1 MTRWINRPHTA
12 RRLNMN
18 NQNSDI
24 ADAPNPPENRVTS
37 RLYDAHELLF
47 GGVAERVH
55 ANGWTLLPQERGE
68 RRRTSLIDHRALKW
82 GAYIDEAPPAEE
94 VRYWAM
100 QAPRANGAILLG
112 PPSGNVFCFDIDVM
126 DSELSYA
133 IQELAHNVMGRTRF
147 TRKGQAPK
155 AALFYRVEREEDL
168 PKNRAYR
175 FAGDEGHLLEV
186 QARGKMITAY
196 GYHHVTDRYFRW
208 RGPQPVTHLP
218 TDVPLVTPELIA
230 EFIEAVQDIRPFDK
244 KASGTAPV
252 IIEGDGTLEVSA
264 EGWTIP
270 RINAGVLNEA
280 TGLIDDDRER
290 WLNQLAFNLVR
301 LNPERAS
308 ASPTVTIEVAYGH
321 AQRKMDCNGRDVRGD
336 LVDKINRAVDSL
348 RRGEIRNLPKVRERA
363 DGTREMSQ
371 RGALPGTSDPDL
383 WHLPPAD
390 QRKAIEIKSRSKPD
404 SAKAEQRAVETN
416 RSAIADSVSSQL
428 DDALSAFFDE
438 VYSGDAE
445 QKTAHVLKVP
455 TGGGKTTRTI
465 SYAAHDPR
473 TFRDIAG
480 EDSDR
485 SGPILF
491 LLPTYNNIDELRV
504 RTDIAAMDPNAPDDV
519 LAQQAEAAG
528 IMTLEQAEA
537 AIDDLRA
544 AAQGT
549 GLMSMT
555 YKGKVAAGC
564 RFPKK
569 MQDLQEAGISTS
581 GMCKARIKDP
591 VTGEPEERTCPF
603 YSSCEAILQK
613 ARIAAS
619 HVVFL
624 PHAFLN
630 LSIPDELKTVRAV
643 VVDER
648 VFPLVMHTTQFK
660 LSTLELERKAPHL
673 TKKERE
679 IASEGHVSGDEKKR
693 AIDSFAEVFLQDR
706 REAATVAVAA
716 LRAGDCPA
724 GALSAF
730 QMEGGKTTG
739 AELVKSALR
748 VCGSASS
755 TNVAIYPGMPDHVF
769 DELVTRPTGSEI
781 RLEYRFWKI
790 IEERIDSLEKESHT
804 QSREQRIQLRRD
816 TVEVEGELKT
826 AELVRLSW
834 RSELNWPSAPLLLLD
849 ASADE
854 SITRKAFPDRMVIMH
869 DISAPL
875 NLKTVLV
882 TDRRRSTRSLT
893 PQADIASQDAVA
905 AARAV
910 EQVRAVETALAARH
924 SNGRM
929 ITGMAKR
936 VRSLTRQ
943 EYLSPANVDDLH
955 FGAERGLNFAES
967 HVAALS
973 LGRLEMPVWTLDG
986 LAAALG
992 YDDEEDLI
1000 LLDPRGDGT
1009 DVDGNPSKP
1018 AVSDLRIDMRDGSD
1032 VVIESAQAPTG
1043 TWQRT
1048 VQIQFR
1054 DESIRQFAGRL
1065 RPVYRTDTPIL
1076 YVLSQCLPD
1085 GFIVDDIVSTDDL
1098 IPSYAPLLDAARSID
1113 GILDHV
1119 LCHAARPDLATK
1131 DQYRDSFAKLP
1142 AALKAGYWALRY
1154 KRRGVERFAGVPA
1167 HHADPVAVLE
1177 RNLQAHG
1184 VDYSDIEIVREP
1196 INQRVEPADVRPS
1209 DDIEIALGDRT
1220 ERQAAEDAARERAV
1234 KWLGDRHK
1242 ADTSHAPYIAGRG
1255 RFVVGKDRDGRD
1267 LQLGLGAIALL
1278 TRPESIEVVEDQ
1290 DNSDDA
1296 IPHSYMTADD
1306 WDAAAAM

>member
-1 MTRWINRPHTA
+1 MTTK
-12 RRLNMN
+12 
-18 NQNSDI
+18 NSDN
-24 ADAPNPPENRVTS
+24 ADAPRPSGNRAVS
-37 RLYDAHELLF
+37 LLYQPGELLY
-47 GGVAERVH
+47 GGVAER
-55 ANGWTLLPQERGE
+55 ARELGWTLLPQERGDK
-68 RRRTSLIDHRALKW
+68 RRTSLIDGRALKW
-82 GAYIDEAPPAEE
+82 GAYKDSAPPAKE

-112 PPSGNVFCFDIDVM
+112 KPSGLVFCFDIDVM

-155 AALFYRVEREEDL
+155 QAMFYRVEREQDL
-168 PKNRAYR
+168 PANRSYR
-175 FAGDEGHLLEV
+175 FEGGEHMIEV
-186 QARGKMITAY
+186 QGRGKMITAY
-196 GYHHVTDRYFRW
+196 GYHHVTDKYFRW
-208 RGPQPVTHLP
+208 RGPQPVTHRP
-218 TDVPLVTPELIA
+218 EDVPLVTPELIA
-230 EFIEAVQDIRPFDK
+230 EFIEAVQTIRPFDK
-244 KASGTAPV
+244 KASGSAPV
-252 IIEGDGTLEVSA
+252 IIEGDGSLEVSS

-270 RINAGVLNEA
+270 RINAGVFNES
-280 TGLIDDDRER
+280 TGLIRDDREQ
-290 WLNQLAFNLVR
+290 WLHQLAFNLVR
-301 LNPERAS
+301 LNPERAN
-308 ASPTVTIEVAYGH
+308 ASPAVAIEVAFAH
-321 AQRKMDCNGRDVRGD
+321 AERHLDMNKRDVRGD

-348 RRGEIRNLPKVRERA
+348 RRGEIRNLPRVRERA
-363 DGTREMSQ
+363 DGSREMSQ
-371 RGALPGTSDPDL
+371 RGALPGTQDPDL
-383 WHLPPAD
+383 WHLPAAD
-390 QRKAIEIKSRSKPD
+390 KRKAIEIKSRTKPD
-404 SAKAEQRAVETN
+404 TGKAAQRAIETN

-428 DDALSAFFDE
+428 DTALGAFFDE
-438 VYSGDAE
+438 VYSPETDA
-445 QKTAHVLKVP
+445 KTAHVLKVP

-473 TFRDIAG
+473 TFRDLDG

-504 RTDIAAMDPNAPDDV
+504 RTDIAAMDPTASDDV
-519 LAQQAEAAG
+519 LAAQAEAAG

-537 AIDDLRA
+537 AIEELRA
-544 AAQGT
+544 AAEGT
-549 GLMSMT
+549 GLVSMT
-555 YKGKVAAGC
+555 YMGKVAAGC
-564 RFPKK
+564 RFPQK
-569 MQDLQEAGISTS
+569 MQDLQDAGISTS

-603 YSSCEAILQK
+603 YTGCEAILQK

-619 HVVFL
+619 HVIFL

-630 LSIPDELKTVRAV
+630 LSIPEELKAVRAV

-648 VFPLVMHTTQFK
+648 VFPLVMHTTQMK

-679 IASEGHVSGDEKKR
+679 IAGEGHVGFDAKKR
-693 AIDSFAEVFLQDR
+693 AIDSAAEIFLQDR

-730 QMEGGKTTG
+730 ELAGGGTTG

-755 TNVAIYPGMPDHVF
+755 TNVAIYPGMPDAAF
-769 DELVTRPTGSEI
+769 DEIVSRPTGTEI
-781 RLEYRFWKI
+781 RQEYRFWKI
-790 IEERIDSLEKESHT
+790 IEERIDSIARGTHT
-804 QSREQRIQLRRD
+804 QSREQRIQLRKD
-816 TVEVEGELKT
+816 TVEQDGELKT
-826 AELVRLSW
+826 AELIRLSW

-854 SITRKAFPDRMVIMH
+854 SITKKAFPDRTVIMH
-869 DISAPL
+869 DIEAPL

-893 PQADIASQDAVA
+893 PAADIASQDAIA

-910 EQVRAVETALAARH
+910 EQVRQVETALAARH

-929 ITGMAKR
+929 LTGMAKR

-992 YDDEEDLI
+992 YDDEEDLV

-1009 DVDGNPSKP
+1009 DIDGNPSKP
-1018 AVSDLRIDMRDGSD
+1018 AVSDLKIEMRDGSD
-1032 VVIESAQAPTG
+1032 VIIEAAQAPAG
-1043 TWQRT
+1043 TWQRI
-1048 VQIQFR
+1048 VQLQFR
-1054 DESIRQFAGRL
+1054 EESIRQFAGRL
-1065 RPVYRTDTPIL
+1065 RPVYRIDTPIL

-1098 IPSYAPLLDAARSID
+1098 IPCYAPILDAARSID

-1119 LCHAARPDLATK
+1119 LCHGARPDLGTK
-1131 DQYRDSFAKLP
+1131 DQYRDLFTKLP
-1142 AALKAGYWALRY
+1142 TELKAGYWGVRY
-1154 KRRGVERFAGVPA
+1154 LDRDIVRNAGVPA
-1167 HHADPVAVLE
+1167 HHADPIAT
-1177 RNLQAHG
+1177 LQRQLDRLG
-1184 VDYSDIEIVREP
+1184 VQYSDIQIVRKP
-1196 INQRVEPADVRPS
+1196 VNQRVEPADVRPS
-1209 DDIEIALGDRT
+1209 DDIEIALGDRS
-1220 ERQAAEDAARERAV
+1220 ERMAAEDAARERAV

-1255 RFVVGKDRDGRD
+1255 RYVVGKDRDGRD
-1267 LQLGLGAIALL
+1267 LQLGLAAIALL
-1278 TRPESIEVVEDQ
+1278 TRPEVAKVVEVPAD
-1290 DNSDDA
+1290 SDDA
-1296 IPHSYMTADD
+1296 IPHAYMTDDD
-1306 WDAAAAM
+1306 WDAAAAI